1 MADSIPESLQTQ
13 GVKFIRV
20 LWCDNAN
27 VIRGKAIHI
36 DALPRHMKYGVS
48 LSAAQQA
55 IPVMTDAVAPGSDL
69 GPVGEVWLRPDWST
83 LTVLPYAPSHARVLG
98 DMTKD
103 GEPWPWCSR
112 QFLKRM
118 IQSAAALDIEV
129 MAAFEPEFYLLQVE
143 GDRII
148 PADETVFAAS
158 LSMDIQRA
166 VIDAIAEALIA
177 QNIPVEQYYP
187 ESGPGQQEITVRYTH
202 ALQAADQHIALRE
215 TVRAIA
221 RQHGLRASFV
231 AKIFESCAGSGCHLH
246 LSLWRNGQNQIPDGK
261 GGISP
266 IARSFIA
273 GILEHLPALMAIST
287 PSCNS
292 YRRIRPHSWSGA
304 FRAWG
309 WDNREAAVRI
319 PSNPEWPS
327 PTQIELK
334 TVDGSANPYLAL
346 GSVIAAGLEGIRRD
360 LNPAAPVAVD
370 PGLLTDEERTAH
382 GIIPLPADLQTA
394 LEHLRQNSSLLEAL
408 GNPLAKTYLAVR
420 QAEWEAMH
428 SLNLTDEVKLLLE
441 RY

>member
-1 MADSIPESLQTQ
+1 MPDTIAESLQAQ
-13 GVKFIRV
+13 GVRFVRV

-36 DALPRHMKYGVS
+36 TALSRHMPHGVS

-55 IPVMTDAVAPGSDL
+55 IPVMVDAVAPGSGL

-83 LTVLPYAPSHARVLG
+83 LTMLPYAPSHARVLG
-98 DMTKD
+98 DMVKD
-103 GEPWPWCSR
+103 GQPWPWCGR

-118 IQSAAALDIEV
+118 IQAAAVLDIEV
-129 MAAFEPEFYLLQVE
+129 MAAFEPEFYLLRVD
-143 GDRII
+143 GDTIA

-166 VIDAIAEALIA
+166 VIDAIADALID

-202 ALQAADQHIALRE
+202 ALQAADQHIGFRE

-221 RQHGLRASFV
+221 RQHGLRASFA
-231 AKIFESCAGSGCHLH
+231 AKIFEPYAGSGCHLH
-246 LSLWRNGQNQIPDGK
+246 LSLWRDGQNQMSDGD
-261 GGISP
+261 GGLSP
-266 IARSFIA
+266 IAQSFLA
-273 GILEHLPALMAIST
+273 GILDHLPGLMAITT

-292 YRRIRPHSWSGA
+292 YRRIRPHFWSGA
-304 FRAWG
+304 FQAWG
-309 WDNREAAVRI
+309 WDNREAAVRV
-319 PSNPEWPS
+319 PSHPDSPS

-334 TVDGSANPYLAL
+334 TVDGSANPHLAL
-346 GSVIAAGLEGIRRD
+346 GAVMAAGLEGIRRRLRLAD
-360 LNPAAPVAVD
+360 PVAID
-370 PGLLTDEERTAH
+370 PGLLTDEERAVQ
-382 GIIPLPADLQTA
+382 GITPLPANLQTA
-394 LEHLRQNSSLLEAL
+394 LSHLRQDSYLLEAL
-408 GNPLAKTYLAVR
+408 GEPLAKTYLAVR

-428 SLNLTDEVKLLLE
+428 SLDLAAEVKLLLE

>member
-1 MADSIPESLQTQ
+1 MENTITESLQKQ
-13 GVKFIRV
+13 GVQFVRV

-36 DALPRHMKYGVS
+36 GALPRQIKYGVS

-55 IPVMTDAVAPGSDL
+55 IPVMYDAVAPGSGL
-69 GPVGEVWLRPDWST
+69 GPVGEVWLIPDWST

-98 DMTKD
+98 DMVKD

-118 IQSAAALDIEV
+118 IQAAAGLGIEV

-143 GDRII
+143 GDTIA

-166 VIDAIAEALIA
+166 VIDAIAAALIA

-187 ESGPGQQEITVRYTH
+187 ESGPGQQEMTVRYTH
-202 ALQAADQHIALRE
+202 ALQAADQHIAFRE

-221 RQHGLRASFV
+221 RQHDLRASFA
-231 AKIFESCAGSGCHLH
+231 AKIFERHAGSGCHLH
-246 LSLWRNGQNQIPDGK
+246 LSLWRDGQNQIPDGK
-261 GGISP
+261 GGISS
-266 IARSFIA
+266 IARSFMA
-273 GILEHLPALMAIST
+273 GILEHLPALMAITT

-292 YRRIRPHSWSGA
+292 YRRIRPHCWSGA

-309 WDNREAAVRI
+309 WDNREAAVRV

-346 GSVIAAGLEGIRRD
+346 GSVIAAGLAGIRRC
-360 LNPAAPVAVD
+360 LNLGDPVAVD
-370 PGLLTDEERTAH
+370 PALLTAQERTAQ
-382 GIIPLPADLQTA
+382 GIIPLPTDLHTA
-394 LEHLRQNSSLLEAL
+394 LTNLRQDSQLLEAL
-408 GNPLAKTYLAVR
+408 GKPLAQTYLAVR

-428 SLNLTDEVKLLLE
+428 SLNLTEEMKMLLE